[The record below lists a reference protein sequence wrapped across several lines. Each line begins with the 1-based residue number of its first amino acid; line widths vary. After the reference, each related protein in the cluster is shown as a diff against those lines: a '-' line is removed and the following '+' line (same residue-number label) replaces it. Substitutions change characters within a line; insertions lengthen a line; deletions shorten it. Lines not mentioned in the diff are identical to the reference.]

1 MLPEVNDTIVA
12 VASPPGH
19 AARGIVRLS
28 GPEALVIGDRVFRAD
43 DDRPL
48 SEQRGFRRR
57 EGRLFVGDDLFVP
70 AEAWIF
76 RAPRSYTGQDC
87 LELHTIGSPAL
98 LAIVVEAARAAGARP
113 ARPGEFTARAF
124 LSGTMDLARAEAVAA
139 TIHARSNT
147 QLRAARRMGE
157 GALAR
162 QVHAWRQRLAELTA
176 LVEADI
182 DFAEEPIEFITLDR
196 LEREAQTLIREMD
209 ALRRDAA
216 QAERFDV
223 LPTILLL
230 GRPNSG
236 KSTLLNALSGL
247 DRAICS
253 AMAGT
258 TRDFLTAPVNLGPFE
273 AQMLDA
279 AGLTADADELIR
291 RAGERVLARAE
302 HVDALCLV
310 VDVSGPVEPGAFDC
324 LAGARSVPC
333 VIAANKVDLL
343 DAPAHAQRLASLPT
357 PGQTGIRAVCAVSGL
372 TGHGLDELRMAL
384 ARALGDH
391 DALGEDT
398 AVVLSSRQQS
408 CLQAAAEA
416 MRRVSTEAAAC
427 GQTLDRAELLAFEL
441 RAALSALD
449 DIAGAVTTED
459 LLETVFSSFCIGK

>member
-1 MLPEVNDTIVA
+1 MPEVNDTIVA

-28 GPEALVIGDRVFRAD
+28 GPDALAIGDRMFRAD

-57 EGRLFVGDDLFVP
+57 EGRMFVGDDLFVP

-139 TIHARSNT
+139 TIHARSKT

-157 GALAR
+157 GTLAR

-196 LEREAQTLIREMD
+196 LKTEAEALIREMD
-209 ALRRDAA
+209 ALQRDAA

-279 AGLTADADELIR
+279 AGIDADADELIR
-291 RAGERVLARAE
+291 RAGDRVLARAE
-302 HVDALCLV
+302 QVDALCLV
-310 VDVSGPVEPGAFDC
+310 VDVSGPVDPSALDR

-343 DAPAHAQRLASLPT
+343 DAPALAERLASLPT
-357 PGQTGIRAVCAVSGL
+357 PNGKALRAVCAVSGL
-372 TGHGLDELRMAL
+372 TGHGLDELRRAL

-398 AVVLSSRQQS
+398 AVVLSLRQRR

-416 MRRVSTEAAAC
+416 MQRVSAEAAAC
-427 GQTLDRAELLAFEL
+427 EKTLDRAELLAFEL
-441 RAALSALD
+441 RTALSALD

>member
-1 MLPEVNDTIVA
+1 MLPEINDTIVA

-28 GPEALVIGDRVFRAD
+28 GPAALSIGDRLFRAD

-48 SEQRGFRRR
+48 LTPRGFRRR
-57 EGRLFVGDDLFVP
+57 EGRLFVGDDLPVP
-70 AEAWIF
+70 AEAWVF

-98 LAIVVEAARAAGARP
+98 LAMVVEAAVAGGARP
-113 ARPGEFTARAF
+113 ARAGEFTARAF
-124 LSGTMDLARAEAVAA
+124 LSGAMDLARAEAVAA

-157 GALAR
+157 GELAR
-162 QVHAWRQRLAELTA
+162 QVHGWRQRLAELTA
-176 LVEADI
+176 LVEAGI
-182 DFAEEPIEFITLDR
+182 DFAEEPVEFITLDR
-196 LEREAQTLIREMD
+196 LQRETEALIGEMD

-236 KSTLLNALSGL
+236 KSTLLNALCGL

-258 TRDFLTAPVNLGPFE
+258 TRDFLAAPVNLGPFE
-273 AQMLDA
+273 ARMLDA
-279 AGLTADADELIR
+279 AGLDADAGELIR
-291 RAGERVLARAE
+291 RAGQRVLARAE

-310 VDVSGPVEPGAFDC
+310 VDLSGPVDAGTLDC

-333 VIAANKVDLL
+333 VVAANKVDAL
-343 DAPAHAQRLASLPT
+343 DAPTRARRLASLPLPERT
-357 PGQTGIRAVCAVSGL
+357 DIRAVCPVSGL
-372 TGHGLDELRMAL
+372 TGDGLDGLRTAL

-391 DALGEDT
+391 AGLGEDT
-398 AVVLSSRQQS
+398 AVVLSARQRG
-408 CLQAAAEA
+408 CLEAAAEA
-416 MRRVSTEAAAC
+416 MQRVSAEAAVC
-427 GQTLDRAELLAFEL
+427 EQTLDRAELLAFEL
-441 RAALSALD
+441 RAALNALD
-449 DIAGAVTTED
+449 DVCGAVTTDD
-459 LLETVFSSFCIGK
+459 LLATVFSSFCIGK